1 MPTCFQKKTA
11 VWRFWPLDI
20 APLIMLFKSKISL
33 LSRHLTNLW
42 KLIRQVVELYLLYQ
56 FHLSMNHTI
65 RLLYLMGCR
74 ICYQIVVLLSFVMI
88 SRFIQLALDQ
98 LKKWIFLFNKE
109 NLPEEAKLH
118 DQYSAV
124 NLEEFAKVCE
134 SLFIF

>member
-1 MPTCFQKKTA
+1 
-11 VWRFWPLDI
+11 
-20 APLIMLFKSKISL
+20 
-33 LSRHLTNLW
+33 
-42 KLIRQVVELYLLYQ
+42 
-56 FHLSMNHTI
+56 
-65 RLLYLMGCR
+65 
-74 ICYQIVVLLSFVMI
+74 MI

-134 SLFIF
+134 SLLFFNL